1 MITPESIA
9 DTLREINSRVP
20 KLLRE
25 RAIKEVKVTPTI
37 EFVYQKFIDDGYG
50 TPEQREKV
58 QALLDSGV
66 LSKTKPIEDPKV
78 TKQIDQFITREIKK
92 AVKQGKLPK
101 DATPYTKVLYEKVY
115 NQKN

>member
-1 MITPESIA
+1 MTPESIA
-9 DTLREINSRVP
+9 QTLRDINARVP

-25 RAIKEVKVTPTI
+25 RAVTEVKATPTI
-37 EFVYQKFIDDGYG
+37 EFVYQKFIEDGFG

-66 LSKTKPIEDPKV
+66 LSKTKPIENPKI
-78 TKQIDQFITREIKK
+78 TKMIDQFITREIKK

-101 DATPYTKVLYEKVY
+101 NATPYTKDLYEKIY